1 MNKKG
6 FTLVELI
13 AVMVLLGV
21 LGLIATVTINNE
33 LKENRE
39 SLYNTEIKNFEAK
52 AAMWAADNVFSLPSE
67 DGAYVVITLAD
78 LKAGG
83 YSGDVINPKTREAFS
98 DSLQIK
104 ITAVGKMYTYEV
116 IE

>member
-39 SLYNTEIKNFEAK
+39 SLKDSTILYWNDDNLKYYEIIF
-52 AAMWAADNVFSLPSE
+52 L
-67 DGAYVVITLAD
+67 Y
-78 LKAGG
+78 
-83 YSGDVINPKTREAFS
+83 
-98 DSLQIK
+98 
-104 ITAVGKMYTYEV
+104 
-116 IE
+116 